1 MQQNKPLTVSMM
13 ILTAIVVVVVLYI
26 LSGILIPFVVAGLLS
41 ILYKPVIA
49 QLRKWHIPLAIC
61 LLIVLVIT
69 AGALWGMYLVASL
82 GVTSAIEKAPLY
94 AERFST
100 LMHEFNDFMRRTSM
114 QFYGRS
120 GAIKLDS
127 LFSTASIL
135 SVTTQFFGSAVT
147 FVGDSVLVLLFL
159 VFMILGG
166 NTFADKL
173 LAVFKNSEHF
183 SVADVIENVNVRVR
197 RYLGVKT
204 LLNACVGVI
213 TWVTLTLFGVDFAEV
228 FGLMAFL
235 LLYIPN
241 VGSFF
246 ATVLPALVTLVQF
259 GSVSFA
265 AIVTVTLIV
274 EFNII
279 GNLIEPK
286 ILGQSLDLSPVLV
299 LFSLLFWGFLWGPV
313 GMILSVPMMAI
324 LKTIFEA
331 IPATRP
337 LAILMSNK
345 APATT

>member
-1 MQQNKPLTVSMM
+1 MQQNKPLTTSMI
-13 ILTAIVVVVVLYI
+13 ILTAIAVMVVLYI
-26 LSGILIPFVVAGLLS
+26 LSGILIPFIVAGLLS
-41 ILYKPVIA
+41 ILYKPLID
-49 QLRKWHIPLAIC
+49 QLRRWHIPLAVC
-61 LLIVLVIT
+61 LLVVLIIT
-69 AGALWGMYLVASL
+69 AGALWGMYHVASL
-82 GVTSAIEKAPLY
+82 GVTNAIEKAPVY
-94 AERFST
+94 SERFAA
-100 LMHEFNDFMRRTSM
+100 LMQEFNAFMRRTSL

-120 GAIKLDS
+120 GAIKLDT
-127 LFSTASIL
+127 LVSTDAIV
-135 SVTTQFFGSAVT
+135 SVSSQFLGGALA

-159 VFMILGG
+159 VFLILGG

-173 LAVFKNSEHF
+173 LAIFKHSEHF
-183 SVADVIENVNVRVR
+183 SVAVVIENVNLRVR

-204 LLNACVGVI
+204 LLNLFVGLVTWI
-213 TWVTLTLFGVDFAEV
+213 TLSIFGVDFAEV
-228 FGLMAFL
+228 FGLMSFL

-259 GSVSFA
+259 GSASYA
-265 AIVTVTLIV
+265 LIVTITLIV

-286 ILGQSLDLSPVLV
+286 VLGQSLDLSPVLV
-299 LFSLLFWGFLWGPV
+299 LFSLLFWGFMWGPL

-331 IPATRP
+331 IPATVP
-337 LAILMSNK
+337 LAVLMSNR

>member
-1 MQQNKPLTVSMM
+1 MQQNKALTTSMI
-13 ILTAIVVVVVLYI
+13 ILTAIVVMVVLYI
-26 LSGILIPFVVAGLLS
+26 LSGILIPFIVAGLLS
-41 ILYKPVIA
+41 ILYKPLID
-49 QLRKWHIPLAIC
+49 QLRRWHIPLAVC
-61 LLIVLVIT
+61 LLIVLIIT
-69 AGALWGMYLVASL
+69 AGALWSMYLVASL
-82 GVTSAIEKAPLY
+82 GVTSAIEKAPVY
-94 AERFST
+94 SERFSV
-100 LMHEFNDFMRRTSM
+100 LMQEFDAFMRRTSI

-127 LFSTASIL
+127 LVSTGSIV
-135 SVTTQFFGSAVT
+135 SVMSQFLGGALA

-159 VFMILGG
+159 VFLIMGG

-173 LAVFKNSEHF
+173 LAIFKHSEHF
-183 SVADVIENVNVRVR
+183 SVAVVIENVNLRVR

-204 LLNACVGVI
+204 LLNLFVGLVTWI
-213 TWVTLTLFGVDFAEV
+213 TLSIFGVDFAEV
-228 FGLMAFL
+228 FGLMSFL

-259 GSVSFA
+259 GSASYA
-265 AIVTVTLIV
+265 LIVTITLIV

-286 ILGQSLDLSPVLV
+286 VLGQSLDLSPVLV
-299 LFSLLFWGFLWGPV
+299 LFSLLFWGFMWGPL

-331 IPATRP
+331 IPATVP
-337 LAILMSNK
+337 LAVLMSNR